1 LIGRRVSKKY
11 PGEIVVVKF
20 GMSFACF
27 LGAQAR
33 SKNPEAWEV
42 EFVAVVTFK
51 RSTFGF

>member
-1 LIGRRVSKKY
+1 MVACLDDARVEVNVFNILIGRRVSKKY

-33 SKNPEAWEV
+33 SKNPEA
-42 EFVAVVTFK
+42 
-51 RSTFGF
+51 